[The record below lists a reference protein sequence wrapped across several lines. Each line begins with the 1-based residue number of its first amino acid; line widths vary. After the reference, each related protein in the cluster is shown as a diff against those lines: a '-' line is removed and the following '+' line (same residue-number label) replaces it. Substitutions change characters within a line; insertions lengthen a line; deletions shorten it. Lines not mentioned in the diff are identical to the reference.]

1 MERPEI
7 PAGLPADIE
16 DRKALARAWFET
28 LRDTICAGFE
38 TIEDDLAGPQSSM
51 APGRFE
57 RTPWQRNEGEGG
69 GGTMS
74 ILHGRVFEKAG
85 VHTSTVHGEFSSEF
99 RKQIPGAEEDPR
111 FWASGISLIV
121 HPWNPNVPAV
131 HMNTRMVVTTRWWF
145 GGGADLTPVLDR
157 RRTQTDADTVAFH
170 DTMRESCERHPAVAD
185 YARQKAWCDEYFF
198 LPHRNEPRGIGGTFF
213 DWQHSSEE
221 KGGWDADFAFVQD
234 VGRSFLA
241 VYEQLVRK
249 NFNQDWTDAD
259 REEQLVRRGRYAEFN
274 LLYDRGT
281 IFGLKTGG
289 NVNSILSSLPP
300 AVKWP

>member
-16 DRKALARAWFET
+16 DRKNLARAWFEA
-28 LRDTICAGFE
+28 LRDEICAGFE
-38 TIEDDLAGPQSSM
+38 KIEDDLAGRQSSRP
-51 APGRFE
+51 AGRFE
-57 RTPWQRNEGEGG
+57 RTPWQRDEGEGG

-131 HMNTRMVVTTRWWF
+131 HMNTRMVATTRWWF

-289 NVNSILSSLPP
+289 NVSSILSSLPP